1 MTRTKNNNR
10 ELSVTLLT
18 GFLGAGKTT
27 ILNKYL
33 ASAAGAGTAVLVN
46 EFGDVDVDG
55 TIIGATSSGGQMVS
69 LPNGCVCC
77 EMQDDLSAALL
88 ELEARRDADGGI
100 SRCIIETS
108 GLADPGSILR
118 TVGRDPRLKSGF
130 KVAQTICV
138 AAAPSILDQAT
149 RFVEAAEQIALA
161 DRIAISKSDLVADDV
176 VNEINSVLSSRNPLA
191 ELAIMDIE
199 AGVEALFM
207 PSPKPGLAR
216 HESHLDDGCAH
227 DHQHGYDHHHS
238 HHQGHDHGHD
248 HDHSHDHTHG
258 IASFSIQLDSPL
270 DQDVFRDVL
279 SFWIMRHSEALL
291 RVKGFLSFAEE
302 AETQLVNIVHDVCT
316 IEPLGGEARGSFLVF
331 IGIGLPENEIRRD
344 LERCAI

>member
-1 MTRTKNNNR
+1 MTRTEHNNR

-55 TIIGATSSGGQMVS
+55 TIIGATSGGGQMVS

-161 DRIAISKSDLVADDV
+161 DRIVISKSDLVADDV

-238 HHQGHDHGHD
+238 HHHGHDHGHD

-331 IGIGLPENEIRRD
+331 IGIGLPRMKFVGT
-344 LERCAI
+344 

>member
-1 MTRTKNNNR
+1 MTRTEHNNR

-55 TIIGATSSGGQMVS
+55 TIIGATSGGGQMVS

-138 AAAPSILDQAT
+138 AAAPSILDQVT

-161 DRIAISKSDLVADDV
+161 DRIVISKSDLVADDV

-199 AGVEALFM
+199 AGVEALLCHRRNLGWRGM
-207 PSPKPGLAR
+207 
-216 HESHLDDGCAH
+216 SHISMTAAPMIISTVATIIIPTTTGMTTITAMIT
-227 DHQHGYDHHHS
+227 
-238 HHQGHDHGHD
+238 
-248 HDHSHDHTHG
+248 HT
-258 IASFSIQLDSPL
+258 A
-270 DQDVFRDVL
+270 
-279 SFWIMRHSEALL
+279 
-291 RVKGFLSFAEE
+291 
-302 AETQLVNIVHDVCT
+302 
-316 IEPLGGEARGSFLVF
+316 
-331 IGIGLPENEIRRD
+331 
-344 LERCAI
+344 

>member
-1 MTRTKNNNR
+1 MARTEQNNG
-10 ELSVTLLT
+10 ELSLTLLT

-55 TIIGATSSGGQMVS
+55 TIIGATSGGGQMVS

-88 ELEARRDADGGI
+88 ELEARRDAEGGI

-130 KVAQTICV
+130 KVAQTICI

-161 DRIAISKSDLVADDV
+161 DRIVISKSDLVADDL
-176 VNEINSVLSSRNPLA
+176 VNEITSVLSSRNPLA
-191 ELAIMDIE
+191 DLAVMGVD
-199 AGVEALFM
+199 AGVEDLFT
-207 PSPKPGLAR
+207 PLPKSGLTK
-216 HESHLDDGCAH
+216 HGSHHDDGCAH
-227 DHQHGYDHHHS
+227 DHQHGHGDYHS
-238 HHQGHDHGHD
+238 HDHGHD
-248 HDHSHDHTHG
+248 HDHTHDHTHG

-316 IEPLGGEARGSFLVF
+316 IEPLEGEARGSFLVF

-344 LERCAI
+344 IERCTI

>member
-1 MTRTKNNNR
+1 MTRTEHNNR

-55 TIIGATSSGGQMVS
+55 TIIGATSGGGQMVS

-161 DRIAISKSDLVADDV
+161 DRIVISKSDLVADDV

-238 HHQGHDHGHD
+238 HHHGHDHGHD

-302 AETQLVNIVHDVCT
+302 AETQLLNIVHDVCT

>member
-1 MTRTKNNNR
+1 MTRTEHNNR

-55 TIIGATSSGGQMVS
+55 TIIGATSGGGQMVS

-118 TVGRDPRLKSGF
+118 TVGRDPRLKAGF

-138 AAAPSILDQAT
+138 AAAPSILDQVT

-161 DRIAISKSDLVADDV
+161 DRIVISKSDLVADDV

-191 ELAIMDIE
+191 EFAIMDIE

-207 PSPKPGLAR
+207 PLPKPGLAR
-216 HESHLDDGCAH
+216 HRSLLDDGCAH
-227 DHQHGYDHHHS
+227 DHQHGCDHHHS
-238 HHQGHDHGHD
+238 HHHGHDHGHD

-302 AETQLVNIVHDVCT
+302 AETQLVNIVHDVCS

>member
-1 MTRTKNNNR
+1 MTRTEHNNR

-55 TIIGATSSGGQMVS
+55 TIIGATSGGGQMVS

-161 DRIAISKSDLVADDV
+161 DRIVISKSDLVADDV

-238 HHQGHDHGHD
+238 HHHGHDHGHD

>member
-1 MTRTKNNNR
+1 MTRTEHNNR

-55 TIIGATSSGGQMVS
+55 TIIGATSGGGQMVS

>member
-1 MTRTKNNNR
+1 MARTEQNNG
-10 ELSVTLLT
+10 ELSLTLLT

-55 TIIGATSSGGQMVS
+55 TIIGATSGGSQMVS

-88 ELEARRDADGGI
+88 ELEARRDAEGGI

-130 KVAQTICV
+130 KVEQTICI
-138 AAAPSILDQAT
+138 AAAPSILEQAT

-161 DRIAISKSDLVADDV
+161 DRIVISKSDLVADDV
-176 VNEINSVLSSRNPLA
+176 VSEINSVLSSRNPLA
-191 ELAIMDIE
+191 ELTVMGVD
-199 AGVEALFM
+199 AGVEDLFT
-207 PSPKPGLAR
+207 PLSKSGLAR
-216 HESHLDDGCAH
+216 HGSHHDDDCTH
-227 DHQHGYDHHHS
+227 HQHGHGDHHS
-238 HHQGHDHGHD
+238 HDHG
-248 HDHSHDHTHG
+248 HDHTHG

-316 IEPLGGEARGSFLVF
+316 IEPLGCEARGSFLVF

>member
-1 MTRTKNNNR
+1 MTRTEHNNR

-55 TIIGATSSGGQMVS
+55 TIIGATSGGGQMVS

-302 AETQLVNIVHDVCT
+302 AETQLVNIVHDVCS